1 MARPI
6 EVVKDINESNDLW
19 KIVVRFKHLWTVTSA
34 SKKEHIEMILVDSE
48 LDTIQ
53 VIVPPFLVS
62 KFKEQLAVGCSYKAE
77 LLDIPMN
84 YLNILHLDAI
94 VEGKFQSNIL
104 VDILGGVTEI
114 SQTQINADNK
124 KSKVVFSITDNSR
137 SEVQCTLWE
146 AQGGFPLNI
155 SNAWNDTKLLIND
168 VTLDVVIKLR
178 DSLQSE
184 FPLLSSSSL
193 QVDTTQ
199 NSYYSDVDKFV
210 WKTEIL
216 SLAEITTLQHETTC
230 VTVATLEKFE
240 AGQSGW
246 YYDGCVGCTKSVSLQ
261 DGKLVC
267 YSKHISPAPIPRY
280 KLEVLAADGKYKAK
294 FIFWNEDCVKLIGK
308 SVLQMKN
315 ELIEA
320 DEDDPLEFPYALDAI
335 LKQEL
340 AIRAVFQPN
349 KGRLSVISFKIDEDF
364 RKRVRG
370 SFNSEE
376 PTSKLLPTEPSSQ
389 DESISFTEPLSA
401 GADYGPAVG
410 NSTLTPSKRTLPD
423 AIEDIESVQLSVT
436 KSIKDIKKEK

>member
-1 MARPI
+1 MAHPI
-6 EVVKDINESNDLW
+6 KVVKDINESKDLW
-19 KIVVRFKHLWTVTSA
+19 KIVVRCKHLWTVTSA

-62 KFKEQLAVGCSYKAE
+62 KFKEQLALGCSYVMQNFKVSNNDFSFKSTNHSFKLVLCGSTSIKKAE
-77 LLDIPMN
+77 LPDIPMN

-94 VEGKFQSNIL
+94 VEGEFQSNIL

-114 SQTQINADNK
+114 SQTQINVDNK
-124 KSKVVFSITDNSR
+124 KSKVVFSITDDSNISK
-137 SEVQCTLWE
+137 VQCTLWGQLAIQFHDYYKSHKEDGSIIVLLINARIKE

-155 SNAWNDTKLLIND
+155 SNAWNGTKLLIND
-168 VTLDVVIKLR
+168 VTLAVVIKLR

-193 QVDTTQ
+193 Q
-199 NSYYSDVDKFV
+199 
-210 WKTEIL
+210 
-216 SLAEITTLQHETTC
+216 
-230 VTVATLEKFE
+230 
-240 AGQSGW
+240 
-246 YYDGCVGCTKSVSLQ
+246 

-267 YSKHISPAPIPRY
+267 YSKHIIPTPVPRY
-280 KLEVLAADGKYKAK
+280 KLEVLAVDGKYKAR
-294 FIFWNEDCVKLIGK
+294 FIFWDGDCVKLIGK
-308 SVLQMKN
+308 SALQMKN

-349 KGRLSVISFKIDEDF
+349 KGKISVISFKIEEDF

-370 SFNSEE
+370 SFSSEE
-376 PTSKLLPTEPSSQ
+376 PTSKLIPTEPSSQ

-401 GADYGPAVG
+401 
-410 NSTLTPSKRTLPD
+410 
-423 AIEDIESVQLSVT
+423 DIESVQISAAKL
-436 KSIKDIKKEK
+436 IKDIKKEK